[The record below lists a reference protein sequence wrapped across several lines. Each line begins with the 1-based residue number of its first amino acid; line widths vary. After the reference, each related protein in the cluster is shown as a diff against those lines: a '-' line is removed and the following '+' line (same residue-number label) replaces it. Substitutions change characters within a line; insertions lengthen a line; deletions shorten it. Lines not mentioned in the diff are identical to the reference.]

1 MTELEKVIR
10 PAAVLPDSA
19 AQLILAALLN
29 SDARRGG
36 VWNTTTTLWQR
47 YDRPWDGALSS
58 KGNAVLIGSLAV
70 VYGTPTRA
78 SITVYRAS
86 VTAEG
91 ASAGWTTDQVCD
103 EAFGYAGLTLANCPR
118 AALQPPPSRDPFHL
132 RSHETSHGTSG

>member
-1 MTELEKVIR
+1 MPALETVIR
-10 PAAVLPDSA
+10 PAAVLPERA

-47 YDRPWDGALSS
+47 YDRPWDGALGS

-86 VTAEG
+86 ISAE
-91 ASAGWTTDQVCD
+91 AAEAGWNTDQLCD
-103 EAFGYAGLTLANCPR
+103 EAFGYAGLTLASCPR
-118 AALQPPPSRDPFHL
+118 AALQAPPTRDPFRA
-132 RSHETSHGTSG
+132 RSRQGAG